1 MGASWF
7 TRTSYGKTIKDAYDI
22 AVEQAEEEY
31 GQQDGYNGTIS
42 TTYGVTDLTKEY
54 KKSKKDLNMFIDL
67 QAEKLHKRQ
76 CAAICVQ
83 EPVGNKNKIKSE
95 VEHIV
100 TSGTRKW
107 LLEYVVRNNRGRY
120 IGSYR
125 TKGHAVQFARKH
137 TEETQ
142 ISTTI
147 IIQQRLI
154 TGPPTVAEIK
164 YKKSTSERP
173 GKWIFFGWAAE

>member
-7 TRTSYGKTIKDAYDI
+7 TRTSYGRTMKDAYNI
-22 AVEQAEEEY
+22 AVDQAEEEY
-31 GQQDGYNGTIS
+31 GHQDGYNGTIS
-42 TTYGVTDLTKEY
+42 TTYGVTDLTQEY
-54 KKSKKDLNMFIDL
+54 KKSKKDLNVFIDL
-67 QAEKLHKRQ
+67 QAERLNKRQ

-100 TSGTRKW
+100 THGTRKW
-107 LLEYVVRNNRGRY
+107 MLQYVVTDNRGRY

-125 TKGHAVQFARKH
+125 TKGHAVQYARKH

-147 IIQQRLI
+147 EMKQQLV
-154 TGPPTVAEIK
+154 TGPATVAEIK
-164 YKKSTSERP
+164 YKKSPAEKP